1 MIQTAV
7 HCLQLPDSSTVQSCS
22 FSAVQNSNC
31 VVVLALHYIT
41 FNTLKCKLRRGAV
54 GNEVHLGWL
63 LLGEWSTSHLPNEW
77 TWENTA
83 GKIKKEYKIGKY
95 QISSGT
101 QNVPAGGEKYKFC
114 HGVDFWSIWW
124 LRSWP
129 NICQRFLP
137 SSRATRCLSWSMSA
151 PAQASKHASD
161 VWPARISRWDG
172 QSWSISADG
181 FKCKQSHV
189 SNKTSLPH
197 SMPVRVLLLLLLLLL
212 LPARKYVPK

>member
-1 MIQTAV
+1 MQWGTRCIWADYYWGMKHQPPA
-7 HCLQLPDSSTVQSCS
+7 QWMD
-22 FSAVQNSNC
+22 
-31 VVVLALHYIT
+31 
-41 FNTLKCKLRRGAV
+41 LRK
-54 GNEVHLGWL
+54 H
-63 LLGEWSTSHLPNEW
+63 S
-77 TWENTA
+77 WENKERIQNR
-83 GKIKKEYKIGKY
+83 KIPNLLWHTKC
-95 QISSGT
+95 SCR
-101 QNVPAGGEKYKFC
+101 GGEKYKFC

-151 PAQASKHASD
+151 PARASKHASD

-189 SNKTSLPH
+189 SNKTSLPSLPH

>member
-22 FSAVQNSNC
+22 FCDVQNSNC

-101 QNVPAGGEKYKFC
+101 QNVPAGGWEIQILPRRRLL
-114 HGVDFWSIWW
+114 VDLVASIVTQY
-124 LRSWP
+124 LSAVLAEQSCNP
-129 NICQRFLP
+129 LFELIHVCSG
-137 SSRATRCLSWSMSA
+137 SSVKTCLRCLVGQNKQMRWS
-151 PAQASKHASD
+151 KL
-161 VWPARISRWDG
+161 VNISRW
-172 QSWSISADG
+172 
-181 FKCKQSHV
+181 
-189 SNKTSLPH
+189 L
-197 SMPVRVLLLLLLLLL
+197 
-212 LPARKYVPK
+212 